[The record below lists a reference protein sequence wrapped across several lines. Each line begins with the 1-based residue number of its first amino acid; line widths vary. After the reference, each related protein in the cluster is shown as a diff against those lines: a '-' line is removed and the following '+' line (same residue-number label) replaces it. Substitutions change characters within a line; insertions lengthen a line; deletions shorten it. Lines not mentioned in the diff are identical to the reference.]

1 MMVRMRSVTGLA
13 SMLLAASLVLCA
25 SQLPFGLSNP
35 GEAAKAVSVTGQ
47 VSLLND
53 GQPWALNAGDQ
64 VKVGQVIFS
73 GPDGYAVFQV
83 SDGSTFEIYSNSRV
97 VFRKTPGNLKDLL
110 DVVIGRIKVHIEK
123 FGGQPNFNRVF
134 TPTAVISVRGTTFD
148 VEVEDTDETTLVV
161 VEEGLVEVQH
171 ARHPGTP
178 KFLNGGEWL
187 RIYKNQPLASSRN
200 DRLDIVKGSLR
211 TLADAL
217 YSGVYRG
224 PRVSTVGGGVK
235 PPIGG
240 GGTPLPGDTGTP
252 LPPPPPPSLP
262 GDTGGTTAPPPP
274 PPGG

>member
-1 MMVRMRSVTGLA
+1 MARLRSVTGLA
-13 SMLLAASLVLCA
+13 LMLLTASAVLCA
-25 SQLPFGLSNP
+25 SQLPFGLSNS

-53 GQPWALNAGDQ
+53 GQPWALSAGDQ

-83 SDGSTFEIYSNSRV
+83 SDGSTFEVYSNSRV

-148 VEVEDTDETTLVV
+148 VEVEDSDETTLVI

-187 RIYKNQPLASSRN
+187 RVYKNQPLASSRI
-200 DRLDIVKGSLR
+200 DKLDLVKGTLR

-224 PRVSTVGGGVK
+224 PRVSTAGGGVK

-240 GGTPLPGDTGTP
+240 GGGTLPGDTGTP
-252 LPPPPPPSLP
+252 QPPPSPLP
-262 GDTGGTTAPPPP
+262 GDTGGTTAPPAPAD
-274 PPGG
+274 

>member
-1 MMVRMRSVTGLA
+1 MARLMSVTVRVSL
-13 SMLLAASLVLCA
+13 LLAVSVVLCA

-35 GEAAKAVSVTGQ
+35 GEAAKAVSVIGQ

-53 GQPWALNAGDQ
+53 GQPWALSAGDQ

-83 SDGSTFEIYSNSRV
+83 SDGSTFEVYANSRV

-110 DVVIGRIKVHIEK
+110 DVVIGRIRVHIEK

-148 VEVEDTDETTLVV
+148 VEVEDTDETTLVE
-161 VEEGLVEVQH
+161 VEEGVVEVQH

-178 KFLNGGEWL
+178 KLLNGGEWL
-187 RIYKNQPLASSRN
+187 RIYKDQPLASSRIN
-200 DRLDIVKGSLR
+200 KYDVVKGSLR

-217 YSGVYRG
+217 YSAVYRG
-224 PRVSTVGGGVK
+224 PRVSTIGGGIK

-252 LPPPPPPSLP
+252 VPPPPPPLP
-262 GDTGGTTAPPPP
+262 GDTGGTAPAPPPP

>member
-1 MMVRMRSVTGLA
+1 MMARSISLTALVSL
-13 SMLLAASLVLCA
+13 LLAASVVLCA
-25 SQLPFGLSNP
+25 SQLPFGLSDP

-53 GQPWALNAGDQ
+53 GQPWALSAGDQ

-83 SDGSTFEIYSNSRV
+83 SDGSTFEVFANSRV

-110 DVVIGRIKVHIEK
+110 DVVIGRIRVHIEK

-178 KFLNGGEWL
+178 KLLNGGEWL
-187 RIYKNQPLASSRN
+187 RIYKNQPLASARI
-200 DRLDIVKGSLR
+200 DKLDIVKGTLR
-211 TLADAL
+211 TLSDAL

-224 PRVSTVGGGVK
+224 PRISSTIGGIK
-235 PPIGG
+235 PPPLG

-252 LPPPPPPSLP
+252 TPPPPPP
-262 GDTGGTTAPPPP
+262 GDTGGTPPAPPPP
-274 PPGG
+274 PAP